1 MSSASRMASFINQ
14 KSTCS
19 HLDPYALILRQAA
32 DIGILGMELSV
43 WSWQSPEMLAKLLIC
58 ACKVLEPIKDRS
70 SLAEFS
76 QFTHFSIPDFPKHSS
91 HPYPQQL
98 QASTLVGADFDGM
111 AYLWRDASGGR
122 DLEV

>member
-32 DIGILGMELSV
+32 DIGIWNCL

-76 QFTHFSIPDFPKHSS
+76 QFIHFSIPDFPRHSS
-91 HPYPQQL
+91 HPYHPQQL
-98 QASTLVGADFDGM
+98 WQASTLVGADFDGM

-122 DLEV
+122 DLEG